1 MGSLGSVPTA
11 NGDAQMRKALI
22 ALIATVAL
30 ALAGVLIAAP
40 NVTSSAHHASTASSG
55 FDIFSLTRKAKDL
68 PEQSYPAH

>member
-22 ALIATVAL
+22 ALIATVSL

-40 NVTSSAHHASTASSG
+40 NVTNSAHHASTASSG
-55 FDIFSLTRKAKDL
+55 IDIFSLTRKGKDS
-68 PEQSYPAH
+68 PEQSYPTH